1 MAWQWRMTRLD
12 YVMSNPG
19 AHLGMGGKSGMM
31 AESTHLETAMNR
43 ITTTILASALAAGAQ
58 IAHGADP
65 TDAARRHVVVH
76 FSDLNPTSIEGAT
89 TLYRRLQSAAEKV
102 CTQGETRDLATVFR
116 VKACVSGAISA
127 AVADIN
133 QPSLTAYF
141 RAKQGR
147 ANAAVRQASR

>member
-1 MAWQWRMTRLD
+1 
-12 YVMSNPG
+12 
-19 AHLGMGGKSGMM
+19 
-31 AESTHLETAMNR
+31 MNR

-58 IAHGADP
+58 IVHGADP
-65 TDAARRHVVVH
+65 TDADRRHVVVH

-89 TLYRRLQSAAEKV
+89 TLYRRLQSAAEDV
-102 CTQGETRDLATVFR
+102 CTQGHTRDLATVSL

-133 QPSLTAYF
+133 QPSLTTYF
-141 RAKQGR
+141 RAKQGY

>member
-1 MAWQWRMTRLD
+1 
-12 YVMSNPG
+12 
-19 AHLGMGGKSGMM
+19 
-31 AESTHLETAMNR
+31 MNR

-58 IAHGADP
+58 IAHGVDP

-89 TLYRRLQSAAEKV
+89 TLYRRLQSAAENV
-102 CTQGETRDLATVFR
+102 RTEGDTRDLARVFR
-116 VKACVSGAISA
+116 VKTCVSAAISA

-133 QPSLTAYF
+133 QPALTAYY
-141 RAKQGR
+141 RAKQGN

>member
-1 MAWQWRMTRLD
+1 
-12 YVMSNPG
+12 
-19 AHLGMGGKSGMM
+19 
-31 AESTHLETAMNR
+31 MNR
-43 ITTTILASALAAGAQ
+43 ITTTILASALAVGAQ

-89 TLYRRLQSAAEKV
+89 TLYRRLQSAAETA
-102 CTQGETRDLATVFR
+102 CTQGDTRDLATVFL
-116 VKACVSGAISA
+116 VKACVSDAISA
-127 AVADIN
+127 AVADIK

-141 RAKQGR
+141 RAKQGH